1 MTLRASKP
9 IWVSDMLELFGIS
22 PSPALFGQ
30 MLLGLIN
37 GSFYAMLSLGLAI
50 IFGLLN
56 VVNFAHGAQYMM
68 GAFTAW
74 MLLQWLGIGYG
85 VSLVLAPIIVGLS
98 GVVLERLF
106 VRRLYH
112 LDHVYGLLLTFGITL
127 IIEGLY
133 RKAFGSAGLPYANP
147 MPGGFRTELG
157 YFPYYRLWVLFASL
171 SVCLATW
178 LLIEKTRLGAYLRAA
193 IERPDLVRS
202 FGINVPRMVTLVYGF
217 GVGIAGL
224 AGVFAAPIYNVSPTM
239 GSNLIVIIFAVV
251 VIGGMGSIKGA
262 IIAGYML
269 GLAEGLM
276 RYYYPPLSDTVVFII
291 MAAVLLIKP
300 AGLFGKGIIS
310 QHSSAVSE
318 SRVISEPKL
327 RGLLAWG
334 LLAVLIAALAL
345 APFVMYPAFLMK
357 VLCFAV
363 AASAVNL
370 LLGYM
375 GVLSF
380 GHAMFFGLSAY
391 VAGHF
396 AKEWGLAPQWAILG
410 ATLVSVVLGAVVG
423 FVAIRLQGIYFAMS
437 TLALAQMVYFFCLQ
451 APFTHGE
458 DGIQNIPRGVAF
470 GVWDL
475 KSDISAYF
483 FVLLVCGIAI
493 LMMARLVHSPY
504 GRIIAAVR
512 DSEPRAISLGYNAN
526 RYKLAVFTFSA
537 GVTGLAGAT
546 KAIAVQIATLTD
558 VSWHMSGELLLMVL
572 VGGLGTIVGPLLGAL
587 ALISMGTYMSG
598 LQDWVT
604 VAQGAV
610 FFVVV
615 LAFRGGIVGS
625 FDGLL
630 RKRERKQASEPE
642 QPAVQPASR

>member
-1 MTLRASKP
+1 
-9 IWVSDMLELFGIS
+9 MLETLGLLS

-30 MLLGLIN
+30 LLLGLIN
-37 GSFYAMLSLGLAI
+37 GSFYAMMSLGLAI

-56 VVNFAHGAQYMM
+56 VVNFMHGAQYMM

-85 VSLVLAPIIVGLS
+85 FALVLAPLIVGAS
-98 GVVLERLF
+98 GILLERLF

-112 LDHVYGLLLTFGITL
+112 LDHVYGLLLTFGLTL
-127 IIEGLY
+127 IVEGLY

-147 MPGGFRTELG
+147 MPGGFRTALG
-157 YFPYYRLWVLFASL
+157 YLPYYRLWALFASL
-171 SVCLATW
+171 LVCLATW
-178 LLIEKTRLGAYLRAA
+178 YMIEKTKLGAYLRAA
-193 IERPDLVRS
+193 IERPDLVRG

-217 GVGIAGL
+217 GVGLAGL

-239 GSNLIVIIFAVV
+239 GSNLIIVIFAVV

-262 IIAGYML
+262 IITGYLL

-291 MAAVLLIKP
+291 MAGVLLIKP
-300 AGLFGKGIIS
+300 AGLFGKGVIG
-310 QHSSAVSE
+310 QHAAASME
-318 SRVISEPKL
+318 SRAGIAPKKL
-327 RGLLAWG
+327 RAGLSWV
-334 LLAVLIAALAL
+334 LLIVSVAALVL
-345 APFVMYPAFLMK
+345 APFVMYPVFLIK

-380 GHAMFFGLSAY
+380 GHAMFFGFSAY
-391 VAGHF
+391 VAGHL
-396 AKEWGLAPQWAILG
+396 AKVWGLSPELAILG
-410 ATLVSVVLGAVVG
+410 ATLASVVLGGVVG
-423 FVAIRLQGIYFAMS
+423 LIAIRLQGIYFAMS

-451 APFTHGE
+451 VPFTNGE

-475 KSDISAYF
+475 KSDLSAYF
-483 FVLLVCGIAI
+483 FVLLICGAAI
-493 LMMARLVHSPY
+493 LAIARLVHSPY
-504 GRIIAAVR
+504 GRIVAAVR

-526 RYKLAVFTFSA
+526 RYKLAVFVFSA
-537 GVTGLAGAT
+537 GITGLAGAT

-558 VSWHMSGELLLMVL
+558 VGWQMSGEFLLMTL
-572 VGGLGTIVGPLLGAL
+572 VGGLGSITGPILGAL
-587 ALISMGTYMSG
+587 ALISMETYMSE

-610 FFVVV
+610 FFIVV
-615 LAFRGGIVGS
+615 LAFREGIVGS
-625 FDGLL
+625 LSSL
-630 RKRERKQASEPE
+630 WRKRAT
-642 QPAVQPASR
+642 SRADVHLKLETSDGKP

>member
-1 MTLRASKP
+1 
-9 IWVSDMLELFGIS
+9 MLELLGLLS

-30 MLLGLIN
+30 LLLGLIN
-37 GSFYAMLSLGLAI
+37 GSFYAMMSLGLAI

-56 VVNFAHGAQYMM
+56 VVNFMHGAQYMM

-85 VSLVLAPIIVGLS
+85 FALVLAPLIVGAS
-98 GVVLERLF
+98 GILLERLF

-112 LDHVYGLLLTFGITL
+112 LDHVYGLLLTFGLTL
-127 IIEGLY
+127 IVEGLY

-147 MPGGFRTELG
+147 MPGGFRTALG
-157 YFPYYRLWVLFASL
+157 YLPYYRLWALFASL
-171 SVCLATW
+171 LVCLATW
-178 LLIEKTRLGAYLRAA
+178 YMIEKTKLGAYLRAA
-193 IERPDLVRS
+193 IERPDLVRG
-202 FGINVPRMVTLVYGF
+202 FGIHVPRMVTLVYGF
-217 GVGIAGL
+217 GVGLAGL

-239 GSNLIVIIFAVV
+239 GSNLIIVIFAVV

-262 IIAGYML
+262 IITGYLL

-291 MAAVLLIKP
+291 MAGVLLIKP
-300 AGLFGKGIIS
+300 AGLFGKGVIS
-310 QHSSAVSE
+310 QHAAAALE
-318 SRVISEPKL
+318 SRAGVEPKKL
-327 RGLLAWG
+327 RAGLSW
-334 LLAVLIAALAL
+334 VPLIVSVAALVL
-345 APFVMYPAFLMK
+345 APFVMYPVFLIK

-380 GHAMFFGLSAY
+380 GHAMFFGFSAY
-391 VAGHF
+391 VAGHL
-396 AKEWGLAPQWAILG
+396 AKAWGMSPELAILG
-410 ATLVSVVLGAVVG
+410 ATLASVVLGSIVG
-423 FVAIRLQGIYFAMS
+423 LIAIRLQGIYFAMS

-451 APFTHGE
+451 VPFTNGE
-458 DGIQNIPRGVAF
+458 DGIQAIPRGVAF

-475 KSDISAYF
+475 KSDLSAYF
-483 FVLLVCGIAI
+483 FVLLICGAAI
-493 LMMARLVHSPY
+493 LAIARLVHSPY
-504 GRIIAAVR
+504 GRIVAAVR

-526 RYKLAVFTFSA
+526 RYKLAVFVFSA
-537 GVTGLAGAT
+537 GITGLAGAT

-558 VSWHMSGELLLMVL
+558 VGWQMSGEFLLMTL
-572 VGGLGTIVGPLLGAL
+572 VGGLGSIMGPILGAL
-587 ALISMGTYMSG
+587 ALISMETYMSE

-610 FFVVV
+610 FFIVV
-615 LAFRGGIVGS
+615 LAFREGIVGS
-625 FDGLL
+625 LSGLW
-630 RKRERKQASEPE
+630 RKRMTSRADVRLKPETSEGK
-642 QPAVQPASR
+642 S

>member
-1 MTLRASKP
+1 
-9 IWVSDMLELFGIS
+9 MLESLGLLS

-30 MLLGLIN
+30 LLLGLIN
-37 GSFYAMLSLGLAI
+37 GSFYAMMSLGLAI

-56 VVNFAHGAQYMM
+56 VVNFMHGAQYMM

-74 MLLQWLGIGYG
+74 MLLQWLGISYG
-85 VSLVLAPIIVGLS
+85 FALVLAPLIVGVS
-98 GVVLERLF
+98 GILLERLF

-112 LDHVYGLLLTFGITL
+112 LDHVYGLLLTFGLTL
-127 IIEGLY
+127 IVEGLY

-147 MPGGFRTELG
+147 MPGGFRTALG
-157 YFPYYRLWVLFASL
+157 YLPYYRLWALFASL
-171 SVCLATW
+171 LVCVATW
-178 LLIEKTRLGAYLRAA
+178 YMIEKTQLGAYLRAA
-193 IERPDLVRS
+193 IERPDLVRG

-217 GVGIAGL
+217 GVGLAGL

-239 GSNLIVIIFAVV
+239 GSNLIIVIFAVV

-262 IIAGYML
+262 IITGYLL

-291 MAAVLLIKP
+291 MAGVLLIKP
-300 AGLFGKGIIS
+300 AGLFGKGVIS
-310 QHSSAVSE
+310 QHASAAME
-318 SRVISEPKL
+318 SRASVEPKKL
-327 RGLLAWG
+327 RAGLSWV
-334 LLAVLIAALAL
+334 LLIVSVAALVA
-345 APFVMYPAFLMK
+345 APFVMYPIFLIK

-380 GHAMFFGLSAY
+380 GHAMFFGFSAY
-391 VAGHF
+391 VAGHL
-396 AKEWGLAPQWAILG
+396 AKVWGLSPELAILG
-410 ATLVSVVLGAVVG
+410 ATLASVALGSIVG
-423 FVAIRLQGIYFAMS
+423 LIAIRLQGIYFAMS

-451 APFTHGE
+451 VPFTNGE
-458 DGIQNIPRGVAF
+458 DGIQSIPRGVAF

-475 KSDISAYF
+475 KSDLSAYF
-483 FVLLVCGIAI
+483 FVLLICGGAI
-493 LMMARLVHSPY
+493 LAITRLVHSPY
-504 GRIIAAVR
+504 GRIVAAVR

-526 RYKLAVFTFSA
+526 RYKLAVFVFSA
-537 GVTGLAGAT
+537 GITGLAGAT

-558 VSWHMSGELLLMVL
+558 VGWQMSGEFLLMTL
-572 VGGLGTIVGPLLGAL
+572 VGGLGSITGPILGAL
-587 ALISMGTYMSG
+587 TLISMETYMSE

-615 LAFRGGIVGS
+615 LAFREGIVGS
-625 FDGLL
+625 LSGLW
-630 RKRERKQASEPE
+630 RKRMTSRADVHLKPE
-642 QPAVQPASR
+642 TLDAKP

>member
-1 MTLRASKP
+1 
-9 IWVSDMLELFGIS
+9 MLESLGLL
-22 PSPALFGQ
+22 SPALFGQ
-30 MLLGLIN
+30 LLLGLIN
-37 GSFYAMLSLGLAI
+37 GSFYAMMSLGLAI

-74 MLLQWLGIGYG
+74 MLLQWGGIPYG
-85 VSLVLAPIIVGLS
+85 WALLLAPLIVGLS
-98 GVVLERLF
+98 GIVLERLF

-127 IIEGLY
+127 IVEGLY

-147 MPGGFRTELG
+147 MPGGFRTGLG
-157 YFPYYRLWVLFASL
+157 YLPYYRLWALFASL
-171 SVCLATW
+171 LVCLATW
-178 LLIEKTRLGAYLRAA
+178 YGIEKTRLGATLRAA

-202 FGINVPRMVTLVYGF
+202 FGIKVPRMVTLVYGF
-217 GVGIAGL
+217 GVGLAGL

-262 IIAGYML
+262 IVTGYLL
-269 GLAEGLM
+269 GLTEGLV
-276 RYYYPPLSDTVVFII
+276 RYYYPPLSDTVVFIV
-291 MAAVLLIKP
+291 MAVVLLIKP
-300 AGLFGKGIIS
+300 AGLFGKGVIT
-310 QHSSAVSE
+310 QHASAALVS
-318 SRVISEPKL
+318 RPGGAL
-327 RGLLAWG
+327 QLHARWRWA
-334 LLAVLIAALAL
+334 LLAVALAALAV
-345 APFVMYPAFLMK
+345 APFVMYPVFLVK

-380 GHAMFFGLSAY
+380 GHAMFFGFAAY
-391 VAGHF
+391 VTGHLAKAWGF
-396 AKEWGLAPQWAILG
+396 APEWAILG
-410 ATLVSVVLGAVVG
+410 ATLVSAALGAVVG
-423 FVAIRLQGIYFAMS
+423 LIAIRLQGIYFAMC

-458 DGIQNIPRGVAF
+458 DGIQDIPRGVAF

-475 KSDISAYF
+475 KSDVSVYF
-483 FVLLVCGIAI
+483 FVLLVCGAAL
-493 LMMARLVHSPY
+493 LMVVRLVHSPY
-504 GRIIAAVR
+504 GRIVAAVR
-512 DSEPRAISLGYNAN
+512 DSEPRAISLGYNAD
-526 RYKLAVFTFSA
+526 RTKLAMFVFSA
-537 GVTGLAGAT
+537 AITGLAGAT

-558 VSWHMSGELLLMVL
+558 VGWHLSGELLLMTL
-572 VGGLGTIVGPLLGAL
+572 VGGLGTIIGPIVGAL
-587 ALISMGTYMSG
+587 ALISMQTYMSD

-604 VAQGAV
+604 VAQGLV
-610 FFVVV
+610 FCVVV

-625 FDGLL
+625 VAGL
-630 RKRERKQASEPE
+630 RRRPARPRAKAAVE
-642 QPAVQPASR
+642 QPGTQAVVQ

>member
-1 MTLRASKP
+1 
-9 IWVSDMLELFGIS
+9 MLESLALLS

-30 MLLGLIN
+30 LLLGLIN
-37 GSFYAMLSLGLAI
+37 GSFYAMMSLGLAI

-56 VVNFAHGAQYMM
+56 VVNFMHGAQYMM

-85 VSLVLAPIIVGLS
+85 FALVLAPLIVGAS
-98 GVVLERLF
+98 GIVLERLF

-112 LDHVYGLLLTFGITL
+112 LDHVYGLLLTFGLTL
-127 IIEGLY
+127 IVEGLY

-147 MPGGFRTELG
+147 MPGGFRTALG
-157 YFPYYRLWVLFASL
+157 YLPYYRLWALFASL
-171 SVCLATW
+171 LVCLATW
-178 LLIEKTRLGAYLRAA
+178 YMIEKTKLGAYLRAA
-193 IERPDLVRS
+193 IERPDLVRG

-217 GVGIAGL
+217 GVGLAGL

-239 GSNLIVIIFAVV
+239 GSNLIIVIFAVV

-262 IIAGYML
+262 IITGYLL

-291 MAAVLLIKP
+291 MAGVLLIKP
-300 AGLFGKGIIS
+300 AGLFGKGVIS
-310 QHSSAVSE
+310 QHAAAALE
-318 SRVISEPKL
+318 SRAGVEPKKL
-327 RGLLAWG
+327 RAGLSWA
-334 LLAVLIAALAL
+334 LLIVSAAALVL
-345 APFVMYPAFLMK
+345 APFVMYPIFLIK

-380 GHAMFFGLSAY
+380 GHAMFFGFSAY
-391 VAGHF
+391 VAGHL
-396 AKEWGLAPQWAILG
+396 AKAWGLSPELAILG
-410 ATLVSVVLGAVVG
+410 ATLASVALGSVVGLI
-423 FVAIRLQGIYFAMS
+423 AIRLQGIYFAMS

-451 APFTHGE
+451 VPFTNGE
-458 DGIQNIPRGVAF
+458 DGIQAIPRGMAF

-475 KSDISAYF
+475 KSDLSAYF
-483 FVLLVCGIAI
+483 FVLLICGAAI
-493 LMMARLVHSPY
+493 LAIARLVHSPY
-504 GRIIAAVR
+504 GRIVAAVR

-526 RYKLAVFTFSA
+526 RYKLAVFVFSA
-537 GVTGLAGAT
+537 GITGLAGAT

-558 VSWHMSGELLLMVL
+558 VGWQMSGEFLLMTL
-572 VGGLGTIVGPLLGAL
+572 VGGLGSITGPILGAL
-587 ALISMGTYMSG
+587 ALISMETYMSE

-610 FFVVV
+610 FFIVV
-615 LAFRGGIVGS
+615 LAFREGIVGS
-625 FDGLL
+625 LSGLW
-630 RKRERKQASEPE
+630 RKRMASHVDVRLKPE
-642 QPAVQPASR
+642 TSVGKA

>member
-1 MTLRASKP
+1 
-9 IWVSDMLELFGIS
+9 MLELLGFT
-22 PSPALFGQ
+22 SPALIGQ
-30 MLLGLIN
+30 LLLGLIN
-37 GSFYAMLSLGLAI
+37 GSFYAMMSLGLAI

-56 VVNFAHGAQYMM
+56 VVNFMHGTQYMM

-85 VSLVLAPIIVGLS
+85 YALVLAPLLVGAS
-98 GVVLERLF
+98 GIVLERLF

-127 IIEGLY
+127 IVEGLY
-133 RKAFGSAGLPYANP
+133 RKAFGSAGVPYENP
-147 MPGGFRTELG
+147 MPGGFRTAMG
-157 YFPYYRLWVLFASL
+157 YLPYYRLWALLASL
-171 SVCLATW
+171 LVCLATW
-178 LLIEKTRLGAYLRAA
+178 YMVEKTKLGAYLRAA

-217 GVGIAGL
+217 GVALAGL
-224 AGVFAAPIYNVSPTM
+224 AGVFAAPIYNVSPLM
-239 GSNLIVIIFAVV
+239 GSNLIVVIFAVV

-262 IIAGYML
+262 IITGYLL

-291 MAAVLLIKP
+291 MAAVLLVKP
-300 AGLFGKGIIS
+300 AGLFGKGVIT
-310 QHSSAVSE
+310 QHTSAALD
-318 SRVISEPKL
+318 SRAGAEPNL
-327 RGLLAWG
+327 RGGLSWVLL
-334 LLAVLIAALAL
+334 VVSVAALIL
-345 APFVMYPAFLMK
+345 APFMMYPVFLIK

-375 GVLSF
+375 GMLSF
-380 GHAMFFGLSAY
+380 GHAMFFGFSAY
-391 VAGHF
+391 VAGHL
-396 AKEWGLAPQWAILG
+396 AKAWGLAPEWAILG
-410 ATLVSVVLGAVVG
+410 ATLASVALGAMVG
-423 FVAIRLQGIYFAMS
+423 LIAIRLRGIYFAMS

-451 APFTHGE
+451 VPFTHGE

-475 KSDISAYF
+475 KSDVSAYF
-483 FVLLVCGIAI
+483 FVLLICGAAL
-493 LMMARLVHSPY
+493 LMVARLVHSPY
-504 GRIIAAVR
+504 GRIVAAVR

-526 RYKLAVFTFSA
+526 RYKLMVFIFSA
-537 GVTGLAGAT
+537 GITGLAGAT

-558 VSWHMSGELLLMVL
+558 VGWQMSGEFLLMTL
-572 VGGLGTIVGPLLGAL
+572 VGGLGTITGPILGAL
-587 ALISMGTYMSG
+587 ALIGMETHMSE

-610 FFVVV
+610 FVVVV
-615 LAFRGGIVGS
+615 LAFRAGIVGS
-625 FDGLL
+625 LSGIW
-630 RKRERKQASEPE
+630 RKSTEAKSSRIHRSAERPT
-642 QPAVQPASR
+642 VR

>member
-1 MTLRASKP
+1 
-9 IWVSDMLELFGIS
+9 MLELLGLLS

-30 MLLGLIN
+30 LLLGLIN
-37 GSFYAMLSLGLAI
+37 GSFYAMMSLGLAI

-56 VVNFAHGAQYMM
+56 VVNFMHGAQYMM

-85 VSLVLAPIIVGLS
+85 FALVLAPLIVGAS
-98 GVVLERLF
+98 GILLERLF

-112 LDHVYGLLLTFGITL
+112 LDHVYGLLLTFGLTL
-127 IIEGLY
+127 IVEGLY

-147 MPGGFRTELG
+147 MPGGFRTALG
-157 YFPYYRLWVLFASL
+157 YLPYYRLWALFASL
-171 SVCLATW
+171 LVCLATW
-178 LLIEKTRLGAYLRAA
+178 YMIEKTKLGAYLRAA
-193 IERPDLVRS
+193 IERPDLVRG

-217 GVGIAGL
+217 GVGLAGL

-239 GSNLIVIIFAVV
+239 GSNLIIVIFAVV

-262 IIAGYML
+262 IITGYLL

-291 MAAVLLIKP
+291 MAGVLLIKP
-300 AGLFGKGIIS
+300 AGLFGKGVIS
-310 QHSSAVSE
+310 QHSAAAIE
-318 SRVISEPKL
+318 SRAGIEAKKL
-327 RGLLAWG
+327 RAGLSWV
-334 LLAVLIAALAL
+334 LLAVSMAALVA
-345 APFVMYPAFLMK
+345 APFVMYPVFLIK

-380 GHAMFFGLSAY
+380 GHAMFFGFSAY
-391 VAGHF
+391 VAGHL
-396 AKEWGLAPQWAILG
+396 AKAWGMSPELAILG
-410 ATLVSVVLGAVVG
+410 ATLASVVLGSIVG
-423 FVAIRLQGIYFAMS
+423 LIAIRLQGIYFAMS

-451 APFTHGE
+451 VPFTNGE
-458 DGIQNIPRGVAF
+458 DGIQAIPRGVAF

-475 KSDISAYF
+475 KSDLSAYF
-483 FVLLVCGIAI
+483 FVLLICGAAI
-493 LMMARLVHSPY
+493 LAIARLVHSPY
-504 GRIIAAVR
+504 GRIVAAVR

-526 RYKLAVFTFSA
+526 RYKLAVFVFSA
-537 GVTGLAGAT
+537 GITGLAGAT

-558 VSWHMSGELLLMVL
+558 VGWQMSGEFLLMTL
-572 VGGLGTIVGPLLGAL
+572 VGGLGSITGPILGAL
-587 ALISMGTYMSG
+587 ALISMETYMSE

-610 FFVVV
+610 FFIVV
-615 LAFRGGIVGS
+615 LAFREGIVGS
-625 FDGLL
+625 LSGLW
-630 RKRERKQASEPE
+630 RKRMTSRADVRLKPETSEGK
-642 QPAVQPASR
+642 S

>member
-1 MTLRASKP
+1 
-9 IWVSDMLELFGIS
+9 MLESLGLLS

-30 MLLGLIN
+30 LLLGLIN
-37 GSFYAMLSLGLAI
+37 GSFYAMMSLGLAI

-56 VVNFAHGAQYMM
+56 VVNFMHGAQYMM

-85 VSLVLAPIIVGLS
+85 FALVLAPLIVGVS
-98 GVVLERLF
+98 GILLERLF

-112 LDHVYGLLLTFGITL
+112 LDHVYGLLLTFGLTL
-127 IIEGLY
+127 IVEGLY

-147 MPGGFRTELG
+147 MPGGFRTALG
-157 YFPYYRLWVLFASL
+157 YLPYYRLWALFASL
-171 SVCLATW
+171 LVCLATW
-178 LLIEKTRLGAYLRAA
+178 YMIERTKLGAYLRAA

-217 GVGIAGL
+217 GVGLAGL

-239 GSNLIVIIFAVV
+239 GSNLIIVIFAVV

-262 IIAGYML
+262 IITGYLL

-291 MAAVLLIKP
+291 MAGVLLIKP
-300 AGLFGKGIIS
+300 AGLFGKGVIS
-310 QHSSAVSE
+310 QHAAAAME
-318 SRVISEPKL
+318 SRAGIEPRKL
-327 RGLLAWG
+327 RAGLSW
-334 LLAVLIAALAL
+334 LLLIVSVAALVA
-345 APFVMYPAFLMK
+345 APFVMYPVFLIK

-380 GHAMFFGLSAY
+380 GHAMFFGFSAY
-391 VAGHF
+391 VAGHL
-396 AKEWGLAPQWAILG
+396 AKVWGLSPELAILG
-410 ATLVSVVLGAVVG
+410 ATLASVALGGIVG
-423 FVAIRLQGIYFAMS
+423 LIAIRLQGIYFAMS

-451 APFTHGE
+451 VPFTNGE
-458 DGIQNIPRGVAF
+458 DGIQAIPRGVAF

-475 KSDISAYF
+475 KSDLSAYF
-483 FVLLVCGIAI
+483 FVLLICGAAI
-493 LMMARLVHSPY
+493 LAIARLVHSPY
-504 GRIIAAVR
+504 GRIVAAVR

-526 RYKLAVFTFSA
+526 RYKLAVFVFSA
-537 GVTGLAGAT
+537 GITGLAGAT
-546 KAIAVQIATLTD
+546 KAIAVQLATLTD
-558 VSWHMSGELLLMVL
+558 VGWQMSGEFLLMTL
-572 VGGLGTIVGPLLGAL
+572 VGGLGSITGPILGAL
-587 ALISMGTYMSG
+587 ALISMETYMSE

-604 VAQGAV
+604 VVQGAV

-615 LAFRGGIVGS
+615 LAFREGIVGS
-625 FDGLL
+625 LSSL
-630 RKRERKQASEPE
+630 WRKRATLRADVHLKLEIPDGKP
-642 QPAVQPASR
+642 

>member
-1 MTLRASKP
+1 
-9 IWVSDMLELFGIS
+9 MLELLGFT
-22 PSPALFGQ
+22 SPALVGQ
-30 MLLGLIN
+30 LLLGLIN
-37 GSFYAMLSLGLAI
+37 GSFYAMMSLGLAI

-56 VVNFAHGAQYMM
+56 VVNFMHGAQYMM

-85 VSLVLAPIIVGLS
+85 YALVLAPLIVGLS
-98 GVVLERLF
+98 GIVLERLL

-127 IIEGLY
+127 IVEGLY
-133 RKAFGSAGLPYANP
+133 RKGFGSAGVPYANP
-147 MPGGFRTELG
+147 MPGGFRTAMG
-157 YFPYYRLWVLFASL
+157 YLPYYRLWALFASFL
-171 SVCLATW
+171 VCLATW
-178 LLIEKTRLGAYLRAA
+178 YMVEKTKLGAYLRAA
-193 IERPDLVRS
+193 IERPDLVRG

-217 GVGIAGL
+217 GVALAGL
-224 AGVFAAPIYNVSPTM
+224 AGVFAAPIYNVSPLM
-239 GSNLIVIIFAVV
+239 GSNLIIVIFAVV

-262 IIAGYML
+262 IITGYLL

-300 AGLFGKGIIS
+300 AGLFGKGVIA
-310 QHSSAVSE
+310 QHASGALE
-318 SRVISEPKL
+318 SHAGIEPRL
-327 RGLLAWG
+327 RGTLSWV
-334 LLAVLIAALAL
+334 LLAVSVAALIL
-345 APFVMYPAFLMK
+345 APFVMYPVFLIK

-363 AASAVNL
+363 AASAINL

-380 GHAMFFGLSAY
+380 GHAMFFGFSAY
-391 VAGHF
+391 AAGHM
-396 AKEWGLAPQWAILG
+396 AKVWGLPPEWAILG
-410 ATLVSVVLGAVVG
+410 ATLASVVLGAVVG
-423 FVAIRLQGIYFAMS
+423 LIAIRLQGIYFAMS

-451 APFTHGE
+451 IPFTHGE

-475 KSDISAYF
+475 KSDVSAYF
-483 FVLLVCGIAI
+483 FVLLVCGAAI
-493 LMMARLVHSPY
+493 LMIARLVHSPY
-504 GRIIAAVR
+504 GRIVAAVR

-526 RYKLAVFTFSA
+526 RYKLSVFVFSA
-537 GVTGLAGAT
+537 GITGLAGAT

-558 VSWHMSGELLLMVL
+558 VGWQMSGEFLLMTL
-572 VGGLGTIVGPLLGAL
+572 VGGLGTITGPIVGAL
-587 ALISMGTYMSG
+587 ALISMETYMSE

-610 FFVVV
+610 FVVV
-615 LAFRGGIVGS
+615 VMAFRAGIVGS
-625 FDGLL
+625 LAGIWRRPAERAPAAPSTALREPLSDERGGLNG
-630 RKRERKQASEPE
+630 
-642 QPAVQPASR
+642 V